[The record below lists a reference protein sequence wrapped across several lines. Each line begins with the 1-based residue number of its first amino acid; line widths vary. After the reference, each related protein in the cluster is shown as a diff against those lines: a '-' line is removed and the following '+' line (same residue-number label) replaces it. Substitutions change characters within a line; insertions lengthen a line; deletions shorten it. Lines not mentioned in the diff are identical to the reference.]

1 MQKWM
6 RYLVNDMMLIQLL
19 PGVGGGGQMLEP
31 LVQVHSKQKSSE
43 NGPNDL
49 TKSKN
54 KRQKSDSNEAGL
66 LLSFLKEREEQRV

>member
-1 MQKWM
+1 
-6 RYLVNDMMLIQLL
+6 
-19 PGVGGGGQMLEP
+19 MLEP